1 MTYYNLEGME
11 KNFSEL
17 RDWSDGARRALDRER
32 ERMME
37 QMKMLDGLARATEVI
52 GDIQA
57 ENERLQAEGDDLNEQ
72 LEQRDQEI
80 EDLRRQHQQEIDD
93 LQRQLLEAR
102 NQHLETERQHLE
114 TEVRAK
120 PMEIHNHFEAG
131 SSSQVFN
138 DRVSGKFGK
147 VQSDRN
153 KNNKKRND
161 IKKNK
166 KKWKKTIRKML

>member
-1 MTYYNLEGME
+1 ME
-11 KNFSEL
+11 INFDEL

-57 ENERLQAEGDDLNEQ
+57 ENERLQAEVDDLNEQ
-72 LEQRDQEI
+72 LEQRDQDI

-102 NQHLETERQHLE
+102 NQHLETERQHLETERQHLE

>member
-1 MTYYNLEGME
+1 ME
-11 KNFSEL
+11 INFDEL

-57 ENERLQAEGDDLNEQ
+57 ENERLQAEVDDLNEQ
-72 LEQRDQEI
+72 LEQRDQDI

-102 NQHLETERQHLE
+102 NQHLETEQL
-114 TEVRAK
+114 TVVRMNELASKCFTKQGEPLKLAK
-120 PMEIHNHFEAG
+120 PRREYSADADEIENFLPTI
-131 SSSQVFN
+131 
-138 DRVSGKFGK
+138 
-147 VQSDRN
+147 SD
-153 KNNKKRND
+153 
-161 IKKNK
+161 
-166 KKWKKTIRKML
+166 L

>member
-1 MTYYNLEGME
+1 ME
-11 KNFSEL
+11 VNFDEL

-57 ENERLQAEGDDLNEQ
+57 ENERLQTEVDDLNEQ

-80 EDLRRQHQQEIDD
+80 EDLRRQHQQEIED

-102 NQHLETERQHLE
+102 NQHLE

-120 PMEIHNHFEAG
+120 PMEIHNHFGRGCSA
-131 SSSQVFN
+131 QVFN
-138 DRVSGKFGK
+138 DKVTGKFVRK
-147 VQSDRN
+147 E
-153 KNNKKRND
+153 KKR
-161 IKKNK
+161 
-166 KKWKKTIRKML
+166 KWKKMVRKML

>member
-1 MTYYNLEGME
+1 ME
-11 KNFSEL
+11 VNFDEL

-57 ENERLQAEGDDLNEQ
+57 ENERLQTEVDDLNEQ

-80 EDLRRQHQQEIDD
+80 EDLRRQHQQEIED

-102 NQHLETERQHLE
+102 NQHLE

-120 PMEIHNHFEAG
+120 PMEIHNHFGRGCSA
-131 SSSQVFN
+131 QVFN
-138 DRVSGKFGK
+138 DKVMGKFVRK
-147 VQSDRN
+147 E
-153 KNNKKRND
+153 KKR
-161 IKKNK
+161 
-166 KKWKKTIRKML
+166 KWKKMVRKML

>member
-1 MTYYNLEGME
+1 ME
-11 KNFSEL
+11 INFDEL

-57 ENERLQAEGDDLNEQ
+57 ENERLQAEVDDLNEQ

-102 NQHLETERQHLE
+102 NQHLETE
-114 TEVRAK
+114 VRAK

-138 DRVSGKFGK
+138 DRVSGKFCK

>member
-1 MTYYNLEGME
+1 ME
-11 KNFSEL
+11 VNFDEL

-52 GDIQA
+52 GDTLA
-57 ENERLQAEGDDLNEQ
+57 ENERLQAEVDDLNEQ

-102 NQHLETERQHLE
+102 NQHMETERL
-114 TEVRAK
+114 TVVRMNELASKCFTKQGEPLKLAK
-120 PMEIHNHFEAG
+120 PRREYSADADVIENFLPTI
-131 SSSQVFN
+131 
-138 DRVSGKFGK
+138 
-147 VQSDRN
+147 SD
-153 KNNKKRND
+153 
-161 IKKNK
+161 
-166 KKWKKTIRKML
+166 L

>member
-1 MTYYNLEGME
+1 ME
-11 KNFSEL
+11 VNFDEL

-57 ENERLQAEGDDLNEQ
+57 ENERLQAEVDDLNEQ
-72 LEQRDQEI
+72 LEQRDQDI

-131 SSSQVFN
+131 NSSQVFN

>member
-1 MTYYNLEGME
+1 ME
-11 KNFSEL
+11 INFDEL

-52 GDIQA
+52 GDTLA
-57 ENERLQAEGDDLNEQ
+57 ENERLQAEV
-72 LEQRDQEI
+72 
-80 EDLRRQHQQEIDD
+80 
-93 LQRQLLEAR
+93 LEAR

>member
-1 MTYYNLEGME
+1 ME
-11 KNFSEL
+11 VNFDEL

-57 ENERLQAEGDDLNEQ
+57 ENERLQAEVDDLNEQ
-72 LEQRDQEI
+72 LEQRDQDI

-114 TEVRAK
+114 TEVRA
-120 PMEIHNHFEAG
+120 
-131 SSSQVFN
+131 
-138 DRVSGKFGK
+138 VSLAKSRATGIRITRNVTISKRTRKNGKR
-147 VQSDRN
+147 QSE
-153 KNNKKRND
+153 KCCEQF
-161 IKKNK
+161 
-166 KKWKKTIRKML
+166 

>member
-1 MTYYNLEGME
+1 ME
-11 KNFSEL
+11 VNFDEL

-57 ENERLQAEGDDLNEQ
+57 ENERLQAEVDDLNEQ

-80 EDLRRQHQQEIDD
+80 EDLRRQHQQEIED
-93 LQRQLLEAR
+93 LQRQLQEAR
-102 NQHLETERQHLE
+102 NQHLE

>member
-1 MTYYNLEGME
+1 ME
-11 KNFSEL
+11 VNFDEL

-57 ENERLQAEGDDLNEQ
+57 ENERLQAEVDDLNEQ

-102 NQHLETERQHLE
+102 NQHLETE
-114 TEVRAK
+114 VRAK

-138 DRVSGKFGK
+138 DRVSGKFAK

>member
-1 MTYYNLEGME
+1 ME
-11 KNFSEL
+11 VNFDEL

-57 ENERLQAEGDDLNEQ
+57 ENERLQTEVDDLNEQ

-80 EDLRRQHQQEIDD
+80 EDLRRRHQQEIED

-102 NQHLETERQHLE
+102 NQHLE

>member
-1 MTYYNLEGME
+1 ME
-11 KNFSEL
+11 VNFDEL

-37 QMKMLDGLARATEVI
+37 QMKMLDGLAV
-52 GDIQA
+52 
-57 ENERLQAEGDDLNEQ
+57 DDLNEQ
-72 LEQRDQEI
+72 LEQRDQDI

>member
-1 MTYYNLEGME
+1 ME
-11 KNFSEL
+11 VNFDEL

-57 ENERLQAEGDDLNEQ
+57 ENERLQAEVDDLNEQ

-80 EDLRRQHQQEIDD
+80 EDLRRQHQQEIED

-102 NQHLETERQHLE
+102 NQHLETERQHLETERQHLE

>member
-1 MTYYNLEGME
+1 MDV
-11 KNFSEL
+11 NFDEL

-57 ENERLQAEGDDLNEQ
+57 ENERLQTEVDDLNEQ

-114 TEVRAK
+114 AEVRAK

-153 KNNKKRND
+153 KNNP
-161 IKKNK
+161 
-166 KKWKKTIRKML
+166 

>member
-1 MTYYNLEGME
+1 ME
-11 KNFSEL
+11 INFDEL

-57 ENERLQAEGDDLNEQ
+57 ENERLQAEVDDLNEQ

-80 EDLRRQHQQEIDD
+80 EDLRRQHQQEIED

-102 NQHLETERQHLE
+102 NQHLETERQHLETERQHLE

>member
-1 MTYYNLEGME
+1 ME
-11 KNFSEL
+11 INFDEL

-52 GDIQA
+52 GDTLA
-57 ENERLQAEGDDLNEQ
+57 ENERLQAEV
-72 LEQRDQEI
+72 
-80 EDLRRQHQQEIDD
+80 DD

>member
-1 MTYYNLEGME
+1 ME
-11 KNFSEL
+11 INFDEL
-17 RDWSDGARRALDRER
+17 RDLSDGARRALDRER

-52 GDIQA
+52 GDTLA
-57 ENERLQAEGDDLNEQ
+57 ENERLQAEVDDLNEQ

-80 EDLRRQHQQEIDD
+80 DDLRRQHQQEIDD

-102 NQHLETERQHLE
+102 NQHLETERQHLETERQHLE

-166 KKWKKTIRKML
+166 KNG

>member
-1 MTYYNLEGME
+1 ME
-11 KNFSEL
+11 VNFDEL

-57 ENERLQAEGDDLNEQ
+57 ENERLQAEVDDLNEQ
-72 LEQRDQEI
+72 LEHRDQDI

-102 NQHLETERQHLE
+102 NQHLETEQLTVVRMNELASKCFTKQGEPLKLSKPKKEYSADADERQNFLP
-114 TEVRAK
+114 T
-120 PMEIHNHFEAG
+120 I
-131 SSSQVFN
+131 
-138 DRVSGKFGK
+138 
-147 VQSDRN
+147 SD
-153 KNNKKRND
+153 
-161 IKKNK
+161 
-166 KKWKKTIRKML
+166 L

>member
-1 MTYYNLEGME
+1 ME
-11 KNFSEL
+11 INFDEL

-57 ENERLQAEGDDLNEQ
+57 ENERLQAEVDDLNEQ

-80 EDLRRQHQQEIDD
+80 DDLRRQHQQEIDD

-102 NQHLETERQHLE
+102 NQHLETEQL
-114 TEVRAK
+114 TVVRMNELASKCFTKQGEPLKLAK
-120 PMEIHNHFEAG
+120 LRREYSADADEIENFLPTI
-131 SSSQVFN
+131 
-138 DRVSGKFGK
+138 
-147 VQSDRN
+147 SD
-153 KNNKKRND
+153 
-161 IKKNK
+161 
-166 KKWKKTIRKML
+166 L

>member
-1 MTYYNLEGME
+1 ME
-11 KNFSEL
+11 VNFDEL

-57 ENERLQAEGDDLNEQ
+57 ENERLQAEVDDLNEQ

-80 EDLRRQHQQEIDD
+80 DDLRRQHQQEIDD

-102 NQHLETERQHLE
+102 NQHLETEQL
-114 TEVRAK
+114 TVVRMNELASKCFTKQGEPLKLAK
-120 PMEIHNHFEAG
+120 LRREYSADADEIENFLPTI
-131 SSSQVFN
+131 
-138 DRVSGKFGK
+138 
-147 VQSDRN
+147 SD
-153 KNNKKRND
+153 
-161 IKKNK
+161 
-166 KKWKKTIRKML
+166 L

>member
-1 MTYYNLEGME
+1 ME
-11 KNFSEL
+11 INFDEL

-57 ENERLQAEGDDLNEQ
+57 ENERLQAEVDDLNEQ

-102 NQHLETERQHLE
+102 NQHLESKQLTV
-114 TEVRAK
+114 VRMNELASKCFTKQGEPLKLAK
-120 PMEIHNHFEAG
+120 PRREYSADADEIENFLPTI
-131 SSSQVFN
+131 
-138 DRVSGKFGK
+138 
-147 VQSDRN
+147 SD
-153 KNNKKRND
+153 
-161 IKKNK
+161 
-166 KKWKKTIRKML
+166 L

>member
-1 MTYYNLEGME
+1 ME
-11 KNFSEL
+11 VNFDEL

-57 ENERLQAEGDDLNEQ
+57 ENERLQAEVDDLNEQ

-102 NQHLETERQHLE
+102 NQHLETERL
-114 TEVRAK
+114 TVVRMNELASKCFTKQGEPLKLAK
-120 PMEIHNHFEAG
+120 PRREYSADADEIENFLPTI
-131 SSSQVFN
+131 
-138 DRVSGKFGK
+138 
-147 VQSDRN
+147 SD
-153 KNNKKRND
+153 
-161 IKKNK
+161 
-166 KKWKKTIRKML
+166 L

>member
-1 MTYYNLEGME
+1 ME
-11 KNFSEL
+11 INFDEL

-57 ENERLQAEGDDLNEQ
+57 ENERLQTEVDDLNEQ
-72 LEQRDQEI
+72 LEQRDQDI

-102 NQHLETERQHLE
+102 NQHLETERQHLETERQHLE